1 MKCRTL
7 AFVFVFVL
15 NSLVVN
21 AQSSSDTAAVRKA
34 ANDYIEGFYFGDTA
48 KIYYSIDQGAS
59 KHGYYKRN
67 QSDTGFMKIPMS
79 YSQMISYSK
88 NEKNRP
94 SEANAKI
101 RDIKILDIQSKIA
114 SVKVRAWW
122 GIDYLLLTKIQDRW
136 IIEKVL
142 WQSL

>member
-1 MKCRTL
+1 MKCTTL
-7 AFVFVFVL
+7 ISVFIL
-15 NSLVVN
+15 GSLVVK
-21 AQSSSDTAAVRKA
+21 AQPSSDSAAVRKA

-48 KIYYSIDQGAS
+48 KIYFSIDQEAS

-67 QSDTGFMKIPMS
+67 KADTGFMKIPMS
-79 YSQMISYSK
+79 FSQMIQYSK

-94 SEANAKI
+94 SESNAKI
-101 RDIKILDIQSKIA
+101 RDIQILDLHNKIA
-114 SVKVRAWW
+114 AVKVRAWW
-122 GIDYLLLTKIQDRW
+122 GIDYLLLTKLQDRW